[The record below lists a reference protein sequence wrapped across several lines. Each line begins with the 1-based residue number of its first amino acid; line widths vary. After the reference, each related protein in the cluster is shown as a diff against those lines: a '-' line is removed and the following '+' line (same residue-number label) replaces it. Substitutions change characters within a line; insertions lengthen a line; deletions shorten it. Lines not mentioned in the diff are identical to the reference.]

1 MKLGSSFLQFHLK
14 RITENQT
21 VRTCMNKV
29 SVSLC
34 YTGGRWLKKSLLYPT
49 FVFVSYYSL
58 VLEAV
63 LSILHS
69 QVFLIKKYPQSG
81 FKQTNIT
88 NKTTTHI
95 VNNKW
100 ACSQRTKV
108 ANGKSQ
114 VSTQYSVIT
123 YMGKESK
130 KECVCVCIYIY
141 IYIYMCV
148 YIYI

>member
-1 MKLGSSFLQFHLK
+1 
-14 RITENQT
+14 
-21 VRTCMNKV
+21 MNKV

-63 LSILHS
+63 LSILYS

-95 VNNKW
+95 VNNK
-100 ACSQRTKV
+100 
-108 ANGKSQ
+108 
-114 VSTQYSVIT
+114 
-123 YMGKESK
+123 
-130 KECVCVCIYIY
+130 
-141 IYIYMCV
+141 
-148 YIYI
+148 